1 MFVEVA
7 TTVLIGC
14 LTYMPG
20 LCLKAGVEINENHM
34 GSTMTQIVE
43 VAIETAP
50 MLEKGTVW
58 ITSANDSIHHSES
71 LHYLDLAYDI
81 RIWNIIGDVKAE
93 ARAWA
98 ERMQV
103 ALGDDYDVLLE
114 KDHIHIEWDP
124 EEIQYGYIPDG
135 YNLRMGR

>member
-1 MFVEVA
+1 LITEVA

-20 LCLKAGVEINENHM
+20 LCLKAGVEINGAHM
-34 GSTMTQIVE
+34 GSEMQQIVE

-50 MLEKGTVW
+50 MLERGTVW
-58 ITSANDSIHHSES
+58 ITSANDSIHHPES
-71 LHYLDLAYDI
+71 LHYKNLAYDI
-81 RIWNIIGDVKAE
+81 RIWNIIGAVKAE
-93 ARAWA
+93 ARSWA

-114 KDHIHIEWDP
+114 RDHIHVEYDP
-124 EEIQYGYIPDG
+124 EEPE
-135 YNLRMGR
+135 

>member
-20 LCLKAGVEINENHM
+20 LCLKAGVELNEAHM
-34 GSTMTQIVE
+34 GSTMTRIVE

-58 ITSANDSIHHSES
+58 ITSANDSIHHPES
-71 LHYLDLAYDI
+71 LHYENKAYDI
-81 RIWNIIGDVKAE
+81 RIWNIIGAVKAG

-114 KDHIHIEWDP
+114 RDHIHVEFDIKEGV
-124 EEIQYGYIPDG
+124 E
-135 YNLRMGR
+135 

>member
-1 MFVEVA
+1 MIA
-7 TTVLIGC
+7 GLTTTALIGC

-20 LCLKAGVEINENHM
+20 LCLKEGVEINRAHM
-34 GSTMTQIVE
+34 GSEMHHIVE

-58 ITSANDSIHHSES
+58 ITSANDSIHHPES
-71 LHYLDLAYDI
+71 LHYENQAYDI
-81 RIWNIIGDVKAE
+81 RIWNIIGSVKAG

-114 KDHIHIEWDP
+114 RDHIHVEYDP
-124 EEIQYGYIPDG
+124 EEKPDGFIPDG